1 MKNKVNILGTEYK
14 LFLNVKTEKEPRLEK
29 AYGFTDF
36 CVKEIVIS
44 EDTEKQEE
52 QSMKNLIEFR
62 NKVIRHEI
70 VHAYLYESGLRENSE
85 KQYAW
90 ADNEEM
96 VDWFAIQGPKIFKT
110 YKELGV
116 L

>member
-1 MKNKVNILGTEYK
+1 MKNKINVLGTEYK
-14 LFLNVKTEKEPRLEK
+14 MFLDVKTKEEPRLEK

-36 CVKEIVIS
+36 CAKEIMIS
-44 EDTEKQEE
+44 EDTTKESEE
-52 QSMKNLIEFR
+52 TMHNLVEFR

-85 KQYAW
+85 RQYAW

>member
-1 MKNKVNILGTEYK
+1 MKNKINVLGTEYK
-14 LFLNVKTEKEPRLEK
+14 LFL
-29 AYGFTDF
+29 
-36 CVKEIVIS
+36 
-44 EDTEKQEE
+44 
-52 QSMKNLIEFR
+52 
-62 NKVIRHEI
+62 RHEI